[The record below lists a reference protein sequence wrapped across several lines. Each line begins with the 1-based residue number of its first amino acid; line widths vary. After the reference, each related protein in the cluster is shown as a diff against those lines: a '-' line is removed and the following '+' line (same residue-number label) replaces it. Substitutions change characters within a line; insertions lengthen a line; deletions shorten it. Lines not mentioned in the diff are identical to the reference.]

1 MYVCLCHGITDKAIK
16 QAVREDG
23 VGNMRQLREALGVG
37 DQCGKCRMDSRRSKI
52 ESIVDNT
59 IIDESLFKEVC

>member
-16 QAVREDG
+16 EAVREDG
-23 VGNMRQLREALGVG
+23 VGNMRQLRKQLGVG
-37 DQCGKCRMDSRRSKI
+37 SQCGKCVQLAQTIIDQ
-52 ESIVDNT
+52 T

>member
-1 MYVCLCHGITDKAIK
+1 MYVCLCHGITDNAIK

-37 DQCGKCRMDSRRSKI
+37 DQCGKCVRMAQ
-52 ESIVDNT
+52 SIVDST

>member
-16 QAVREDG
+16 QAVLEDG
-23 VGNMRQLREALGVG
+23 VGNMRQLKQKLAAGT
-37 DQCGKCRMDSRRSKI
+37 QCGKCVQMAQAI
-52 ESIVDNT
+52 IDNT

>member
-16 QAVREDG
+16 QAVYEDG
-23 VGNMRQLREALGVG
+23 VGNMRELKQRFGVG
-37 DQCGKCRMDSRRSKI
+37 SQCGTCI
-52 ESIVDNT
+52 QLAQSIIDET

>member
-16 QAVREDG
+16 QAVYEDG
-23 VGNMRQLREALGVG
+23 VGNMRELKQRFGVG
-37 DQCGKCRMDSRRSKI
+37 SQCGKCIQLAQSVIDDI
-52 ESIVDNT
+52 

>member
-1 MYVCLCHGITDKAIK
+1 MYVCLCHGITDKAIQ

-23 VGNMRQLREALGVG
+23 VGNMRQLKKKLNVG
-37 DQCGKCRMDSRRSKI
+37 SQCGKCVQLAQTI
-52 ESIVDNT
+52 IDNT

>member
-16 QAVREDG
+16 LAVLEGG
-23 VGNMRQLREALGVG
+23 VGNMRQLKQKLGAG
-37 DQCGKCRMDSRRSKI
+37 TQCGKCVQMAQTI
-52 ESIVDNT
+52 IDNT